1 MKRLLLPL
9 LLLAALAAGC
19 LAPHGVGPD
28 HAQAQTQQRDQQVA
42 PEAPSLRKELDSL
55 RQQVEQIEA
64 GLARKELTDPELQ
77 ARRAQID
84 PIVSRLGDILQ
95 ELTPRF
101 DAVKTRLDQLGP
113 KPADNAAPET
123 PAVATERS
131 EQQKLFSELDET
143 VKRARL
149 LNVQAEQ
156 VSGAIVSR
164 RRELFAR
171 SLLQRSSS
179 VLSPMLWYSVITD
192 LPDDLR
198 AVSTLTQSWFG
209 FAAQRIQAW
218 QGLVILAYLGLVAF
232 LSRHLDRF
240 VRSIVMRETSG
251 GAHTDL
257 QRVASA
263 LWTSVVTASL
273 PIIAV
278 VGAFALID
286 QFHLLADRV
295 RPVVEAVVNGF
306 ASVCVAAGIAQ
317 GLLAPGKP
325 EWRLLDLSEPVV
337 RRLAKLVLGATIM
350 LAVAGVLESLIDVTQ
365 ATLAVSVAVRG
376 AGATIIAL
384 YMASHLNGITSAAS
398 PDSEDAPIV
407 ATGRDWYGPMR
418 IAAWIV
424 IALILGAAVAGY
436 VALAAFLVMQIAWLA
451 AVGSMLY
458 MLCLTADAAVERGL
472 ATESRFGRALM
483 SSVGLRRDSL
493 DQIGVLLSGLIIVVL
508 CALAAMLV
516 LAPWGIQS
524 NDFLGYVRAAF
535 VGFKVGDVR
544 ISLLEVVI
552 ALALFLAA
560 MVATRAVQRW
570 LDSRFLPRTSLDTGL
585 RNAIRTS
592 FGYVGFLLAASLGLS
607 HLGLGFE
614 KLAIVAGALSVGIG
628 FGLQSIVNNF
638 VSGLILLWERAIR
651 VGDWIVVGDEQGH
664 VRRINVRSTEI
675 ETFDRATVIVPNS
688 NLVSGVVKNRVR
700 SDRVGRVLIAVPVS
714 YDADPDK
721 VREILIG
728 LAKANEFVL
737 KIPAPSVGF
746 ASFGANA
753 LQFELVC
760 FVDDVEAAGRVKSD
774 LHFEIFRAFRAAGIS
789 IAHQQGETTIR
800 GLDQIVEALSARP
813 TTTQIAKDA

>member
-9 LLLAALAAGC
+9 ALLAALLLGLFAS
-19 LAPHGVGPD
+19 HGVAPV
-28 HAQAQTQQRDQQVA
+28 HAQAPQREQQIA
-42 PEAPSLRKELDSL
+42 PEAVSPRKELDSL

-64 GLARKELTDPELQ
+64 GLSRKDLTDTELQ
-77 ARRAQID
+77 ARRAQIE
-84 PIVSRLGDILQ
+84 PIVARLGDLLQ
-95 ELTPRF
+95 ELTPKF
-101 DAVKTRLDQLGP
+101 DAVKSRLDQLGQ
-113 KPADNAAPET
+113 KPADSAAPES
-123 PAVATERS
+123 PGVAAERL

-156 VSGAIVSR
+156 ISGSIVSR
-164 RRELFAR
+164 RRDIFAR
-171 SLLQRSSS
+171 SLLQRTSS
-179 VLSPMLWYSVITD
+179 VLSPLLWYSVVTD
-192 LPDDLR
+192 LPEDLR
-198 AVSTLTQSWFG
+198 AVSTLAQSWFG

-218 QGLVILAYLGLVAF
+218 QGFAIFAYIALVAF
-232 LSRHLDRF
+232 LSRYLDRF
-240 VRSIVMRETSG
+240 VRRIVMRETG
-251 GAHTDL
+251 GGVHSDL
-257 QRVASA
+257 HRVASA
-263 LWTSVVTASL
+263 LWTSVVTAAL

-278 VGAFALID
+278 VGAFALLD

-306 ASVCVAAGIAQ
+306 VSVSVAAGIAH

-325 EWRLLDLSEPVV
+325 EWRLLDLSDPVV
-337 RRLAKLVLGATIM
+337 RRLYKLALGATMM

-365 ATLAVSVAVRG
+365 ATLAVSVAVRS
-376 AGATIIAL
+376 AGATLIAL
-384 YMASHLNGITSAAS
+384 YMASHLNGISSFAA

-407 ATGRDWYGPMR
+407 TTGRDWYAPMR

-424 IALILGAAVAGY
+424 IAVILAAAVAGY
-436 VALAAFLVMQIAWLA
+436 AALAAFLVLQIAWLA
-451 AVGSMLY
+451 GVGSMLY
-458 MLCLTADAAVERGL
+458 MLCLLADAAVERGL

-483 SSVGLRRDSL
+483 SSVGLRRESL
-493 DQIGVLLSGLIIVVL
+493 DQIGVLLSGAAIVVL

-552 ALALFLAA
+552 AIALFLAA

-714 YDADPDK
+714 YDSDPDK
-721 VREILIG
+721 VRDILIG

-760 FVDDVEAAGRVKSD
+760 FVDDVEAGARVKSD
-774 LHFEIFRAFRAAGIS
+774 LHFEIFRAFREAGIG
-789 IAHQQGETTIR
+789 IAHQQGDMNIR
-800 GLDQIVEALSARP
+800 GMDRLVEALAERAAPKHIAR
-813 TTTQIAKDA
+813 DAT